1 MSEVRYV
8 LDASAL
14 LAAMLGERGAQT
26 VAAHFS
32 DACISSVNL
41 SEVVA
46 KLSERGVPDESIHES
61 LSDLDLDVRDFNT
74 AQALRAGALRN
85 PTKSKGLSLGDR
97 ACLAPDLGGSGA
109 RWSEGQLRLR
119 LVDSQRLNPQTI
131 MPSYHCTDGFERV
144 GAAWRGKPVLGAQQ
158 VEDVVAFLRTL
169 K

>member
-26 VAAHFS
+26 VEAHFS

-61 LSDLDLDVRDFNT
+61 LSDLDLDVRDFDT
-74 AQALRAGALRN
+74 AQALRAGQLRN

-97 ACLAPDLGGSGA
+97 ACLALAGELKA
-109 RWSEGQLRLR
+109 IAL
-119 LVDSQRLNPQTI
+119 T
-131 MPSYHCTDGFERV
+131 TD
-144 GAAWRGKPVLGAQQ
+144 AAWIEIDHGIA
-158 VEDVVAFLRTL
+158 VELAR
-169 K
+169 

>member
-26 VAAHFS
+26 VEAYFS

-61 LSDLDLDVRDFNT
+61 LFDLDLDVRDFNT
-74 AQALRAGALRN
+74 AQALRAGTLRN
-85 PTKSKGLSLGDR
+85 LTRSKGLSLGDR
-97 ACLAPDLGGSGA
+97 ACLALAGELGA
-109 RWSEGQLRLR
+109 VAL
-119 LVDSQRLNPQTI
+119 T
-131 MPSYHCTDGFERV
+131 TD
-144 GAAWRGKPVLGAQQ
+144 AAWADIELGIA
-158 VEDVVAFLRTL
+158 VELAR
-169 K
+169 